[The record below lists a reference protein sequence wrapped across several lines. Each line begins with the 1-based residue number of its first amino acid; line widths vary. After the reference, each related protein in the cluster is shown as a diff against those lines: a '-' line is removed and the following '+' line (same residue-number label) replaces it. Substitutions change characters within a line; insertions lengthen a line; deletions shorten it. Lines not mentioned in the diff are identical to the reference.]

1 MSGAGARSTSASRLA
16 EPAHALVDLDA
27 DGFLS
32 PLAVERHL
40 HVVDLVA
47 FSIATADWHVARIE
61 EDPGTYRLGGQHVT
75 PVP

>member
-1 MSGAGARSTSASRLA
+1 VAPTLGRPPRAASPNPRT
-16 EPAHALVDLDA
+16 PSSISDA
-27 DGFLS
+27 DGSLS